1 MYAKLF
7 AQIFDGTL
15 TTKGPWQAL
24 VTFQQLLILADQEG
38 TVDMTIGA
46 IARRT
51 TIPQEII
58 EKGISELLL
67 PDPESRTPTEEGRR
81 ILPLS
86 EGRSWGW
93 RVVNYAHYRQLHRED
108 DRREYHRQY
117 WHKRKGSNSTDST
130 DSTDSTSTQ
139 LTQPNQPNQPIAYAD
154 TNAVIHAD
162 HAAKRPSATRS
173 LLSVIPDD
181 LFADFTKLRKAKKA
195 PITQSA
201 IDGIQRE
208 AVKAGIDLEEAI
220 RICCER
226 GWTGFKAEWHMLSGN
241 NFPGTAK
248 GTGTGTAS
256 AKPWEGAR

>member
-51 TIPQEII
+51 TIPQEIL

-67 PDPESRTPTEEGRR
+67 PDPESRTPVEEGRR
-81 ILPLS
+81 ISPLS
-86 EGRSWGW
+86 AGRSWGW
-93 RVVNYAHYRQLHRED
+93 RIVNYAHYRQLHRED

-130 DSTDSTSTQ
+130 GSTPTQ
-139 LTQPNQPNQPIAYAD
+139 LTQPNQPIAYAD
-154 TNAVIHAD
+154 TNAVVHAD
-162 HAAKRPSATRS
+162 QAAKRPSASRS
-173 LLSVIPDD
+173 LLSVISDG
-181 LFADFTKLRKAKKA
+181 LFADFAKLRKAKKA
-195 PITQSA
+195 PITQA
-201 IDGIQRE
+201 AVDGIQRE
-208 AVKAGIDLEEAI
+208 AEKAGIGLEEAI

-226 GWTGFKAEWHMLSGN
+226 GWTGFKAEWHTSSGN
-241 NFPGTAK
+241 NFPGSAK
-248 GTGTGTAS
+248 SPSSAS
-256 AKPWEGAR
+256 SKPWEGAR